1 MELRKR
7 KKRGA
12 VVYIGPSLKGLVKHT
27 VFLSGDYT
35 APVKSLIEKYPNIAH
50 LMVPVEGLQQARKDV
65 NRKGHILNFYL
76 TNLFRS
82 KE

>member
-1 MELRKR
+1 MELING

-12 VVYIGPSLKGLVKHT
+12 VVYIGPSLKGLVKHS

-35 APVKSLIEKYPNIAH
+35 APVKSLIEQYPNIEH
-50 LMVPVEGLQQARKDV
+50 LIVPIEGLQQARKDML
-65 NRKGHILNFYL
+65 RKGHILNFYL
-76 TNLFRS
+76 TNLLKK